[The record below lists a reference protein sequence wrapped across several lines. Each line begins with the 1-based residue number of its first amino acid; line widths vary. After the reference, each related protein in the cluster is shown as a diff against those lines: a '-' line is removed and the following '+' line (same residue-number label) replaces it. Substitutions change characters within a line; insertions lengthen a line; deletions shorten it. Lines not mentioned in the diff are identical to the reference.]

1 MRPCSEMVGTKTRS
15 AEPGWRDR
23 DPRGA
28 KIWPVQK
35 RSRFGVG
42 SRSAAGS
49 ALAGGREPA
58 SGEIRSRSRVSVSK
72 TRGTRIVIVD
82 RAPNNPPSTL
92 HRARVDP
99 GFLYRRA
106 GVFLPCFSILSS
118 ASDEIWTFSAVSTCG
133 ESPVAAWGAPPMPI
147 IPPMRG
153 KPCILTSLLPGD
165 AALTVPRSVTAE
177 ERWVRGPRSNSP
189 ESAGLSPFPGSIGTR
204 ARDQSHNPPPSTGR
218 RTGHHGSHWRT
229 RGSRSDSASLG

>member
-1 MRPCSEMVGTKTRS
+1 MVGTKTRS

-58 SGEIRSRSRVSVSK
+58 SGEIRSRSRVCVSK

-106 GVFLPCFSILSS
+106 GLFLPCFSILSS

-177 ERWVRGPRSNSP
+177 ERWVPCGRRSNSR
-189 ESAGLSPFPGSIGTR
+189 ESAGRFFPFSRQYRNTR
-204 ARDQSHNPPPSTGR
+204 A
-218 RTGHHGSHWRT
+218 
-229 RGSRSDSASLG
+229 